1 MIKSMTGYA
10 SETFIINST
19 KFVVEIRSV
28 NSKIL
33 DLNIR
38 FPHFLK
44 SYENDLRKELSN
56 KLLRGK
62 IELNI
67 HSEIG
72 VNSDEISINKE
83 IVNNYIQQL
92 KQVSSI
98 DPNNLSIDKDYLKIA
113 MRLPN
118 AYTSKSLVLSASEI
132 ENIIDKISIATKK
145 LIDYRSKEG
154 SETEKD
160 FRNKISLIKNSLSN
174 IESIE
179 KERIAKKRDKLLNE
193 LKKIT
198 LEIDNNRLEQ
208 EMIYFLE
215 KFDINEEIIRLKSN
229 FLIFEET
236 LESNDPVGKKLGF
249 VCQEIGREI
258 NTIGSKAND
267 GDLQKHVIEMKDNL
281 EKIKENILNI
291 L

>member
-44 SYENDLRKELSN
+44 SYENDLRKELSK

-92 KQVSSI
+92 KEVNSI

-118 AYTSKSLVLSASEI
+118 AYTSKSLELSVSEI

-179 KERIAKKRDKLLNE
+179 KERISKKREKLLNE
-193 LKKIT
+193 LKKVT

>member
-10 SETFIINST
+10 SESFIINST
-19 KFVVEIRSV
+19 KFIVEIKSV

-33 DLNIR
+33 DLSIR

-44 SYENDLRKELSN
+44 SYENDLRQEISS
-56 KLLRGK
+56 KLFRGK
-62 IELNI
+62 IELNVS
-67 HSEIG
+67 SETAK
-72 VNSDEISINKE
+72 NSDEISVNKA

-92 KQVSSI
+92 KKI
-98 DPNNLSIDKDYLKIA
+98 NNLDTSDFSSEKEYLKIA

-118 AYTSKSLVLSASEI
+118 AYSSKSI
-132 ENIIDKISIATKK
+132 ELNTTEVQIIIEKISIVTTN
-145 LIDYRSKEG
+145 LNDYRAKEG
-154 SETEKD
+154 LEMEKD
-160 FRNKISLIKNSLSN
+160 FRNKISLIKKLLGD
-174 IESIE
+174 IENIE
-179 KERIAKKRDKLLNE
+179 KERISKKRDKLIE
-193 LKKIT
+193 EFKKMS

-208 EMIYFLE
+208 EMIYYLE

-229 FLIFEET
+229 ILIFEET

-249 VCQEIGREI
+249 ICQEIGREI

-267 GDLQKHVIEMKDNL
+267 ANLQKNVIEMKDNL

>member
-10 SETFIINST
+10 SESFIINST
-19 KFVVEIRSV
+19 KFIVEIKSV

-44 SYENDLRKELSN
+44 SYENDLRQEISS
-56 KLLRGK
+56 KLFRGK
-62 IELNI
+62 IELNVS
-67 HSEIG
+67 SEIG
-72 VNSDEISINKE
+72 KNSDEISVNKA

-92 KQVSSI
+92 KKI
-98 DPNNLSIDKDYLKIA
+98 NNLDTSDFSSEKEYLKIA

-118 AYTSKSLVLSASEI
+118 AYSSKSI
-132 ENIIDKISIATKK
+132 ELNTTEVQIIIDKISIVTTN
-145 LIDYRSKEG
+145 LNDYRAKEG
-154 SETEKD
+154 SEMEKD
-160 FRNKISLIKNSLSN
+160 FRNKISLIKKLLCD
-174 IESIE
+174 IENIE
-179 KERIAKKRDKLLNE
+179 KERISKKRDKLLE
-193 LKKIT
+193 EFKKIG

-208 EMIYFLE
+208 EMIYYLE

-229 FLIFEET
+229 ILIFEET

-249 VCQEIGREI
+249 ICQEIGREI

-267 GDLQKHVIEMKDNL
+267 ANLQKNVIEMKDNL

>member
-92 KQVSSI
+92 KEVNSI

-118 AYTSKSLVLSASEI
+118 AYTSKSLELSVSEI

-179 KERIAKKRDKLLNE
+179 KERISKKREKLLNE
-193 LKKIT
+193 LKRVT

>member
-44 SYENDLRKELSN
+44 SYENDLRKELSK

-92 KQVSSI
+92 KEVNSI

-118 AYTSKSLVLSASEI
+118 AYTSKSLELSVSEI

-179 KERIAKKRDKLLNE
+179 KERISKKREKLLNE
-193 LKKIT
+193 LKKVT

-236 LESNDPVGKKLGF
+236 LESNDPVGKKLSF

>member
-10 SETFIINST
+10 SESFIINST
-19 KFVVEIRSV
+19 KFIVEIKSL
-28 NSKIL
+28 NSKTL

-44 SYENDLRKELSN
+44 SYENDLRQEISS
-56 KLLRGK
+56 KLFRGK
-62 IELNI
+62 IELNVS
-67 HSEIG
+67 SEIG
-72 VNSDEISINKE
+72 KNSDEISVNKE

-92 KQVSSI
+92 KKI
-98 DPNNLSIDKDYLKIA
+98 NNLDTSDFSSEKEYLKIA

-118 AYTSKSLVLSASEI
+118 AYSSKSI
-132 ENIIDKISIATKK
+132 ELNTTEVQIIIDKISIVTTN
-145 LIDYRSKEG
+145 LNDYRAKEG
-154 SETEKD
+154 SEMEKD
-160 FRNKISLIKNSLSN
+160 FRNKISLIKKLLGD
-174 IESIE
+174 IENIE
-179 KERIAKKRDKLLNE
+179 KERISKKRDKLLKE
-193 LKKIT
+193 FQKIG

-208 EMIYFLE
+208 EMIYYLE

-229 FLIFEET
+229 ILIFEET
-236 LESNDPVGKKLGF
+236 LESNEPVGKKLGF
-249 VCQEIGREI
+249 ICQEIGREI

-267 GDLQKHVIEMKDNL
+267 ANLQKNVIEMKDNL

>member
-10 SETFIINST
+10 SESFIINST
-19 KFVVEIRSV
+19 KFIVEIKSV

-33 DLNIR
+33 DLSIR

-44 SYENDLRKELSN
+44 SYENDLRQEISS
-56 KLLRGK
+56 KLFRGK
-62 IELNI
+62 IELNVS
-67 HSEIG
+67 SEIG
-72 VNSDEISINKE
+72 KNSDEISVNKE

-92 KQVSSI
+92 KKI
-98 DPNNLSIDKDYLKIA
+98 NNLDTSDFSSEKEYLKIA

-118 AYTSKSLVLSASEI
+118 AYSSKSI
-132 ENIIDKISIATKK
+132 ELNTTEVQIIIDKISIVTTN
-145 LIDYRSKEG
+145 LNDYRAKEG
-154 SETEKD
+154 SEMEKD
-160 FRNKISLIKNSLSN
+160 FRNKISLIKKLLGD
-174 IESIE
+174 IENIE
-179 KERIAKKRDKLLNE
+179 KERISKKRDKLLE
-193 LKKIT
+193 EFKKIG

-208 EMIYFLE
+208 EMIYYLE

-229 FLIFEET
+229 ILIFEET
-236 LESNDPVGKKLGF
+236 LESIEPVGKKLGF
-249 VCQEIGREI
+249 ICQEIGREI

-267 GDLQKHVIEMKDNL
+267 ANLQKNVIEMKDNL

>member
-10 SETFIINST
+10 SESFIINST
-19 KFVVEIRSV
+19 KFIVEIKSV

-44 SYENDLRKELSN
+44 SYENDLRQEISS
-56 KLLRGK
+56 KLFRGK
-62 IELNI
+62 IELNVS
-67 HSEIG
+67 SEIG
-72 VNSDEISINKE
+72 KNSDEISVNKE

-92 KQVSSI
+92 KEI
-98 DPNNLSIDKDYLKIA
+98 NNLDTNDFSSEKEYLKIA

-118 AYTSKSLVLSASEI
+118 AYSSKSI
-132 ENIIDKISIATKK
+132 ELNTTEVQIIIDKISIVTTN
-145 LIDYRSKEG
+145 LNDYRAKEG
-154 SETEKD
+154 SEMEKD
-160 FRNKISLIKNSLSN
+160 FRNKISLIKKLLGD
-174 IESIE
+174 IENIE
-179 KERIAKKRDKLLNE
+179 KERISKKRDKLLE
-193 LKKIT
+193 EFKKIG

-208 EMIYFLE
+208 EMIYYLE

-229 FLIFEET
+229 ILIFEET

-249 VCQEIGREI
+249 ICQEIGREI

-267 GDLQKHVIEMKDNL
+267 TNLQKNVIEMKDNL

>member
-10 SETFIINST
+10 SESFIINST
-19 KFVVEIRSV
+19 KFIVEIKSV

-33 DLNIR
+33 DLSIR

-44 SYENDLRKELSN
+44 SYENDLRQEISS
-56 KLLRGK
+56 KLFRGK
-62 IELNI
+62 IELNVS
-67 HSEIG
+67 SEIG
-72 VNSDEISINKE
+72 KNSDEISVNKA

-92 KQVSSI
+92 KKI
-98 DPNNLSIDKDYLKIA
+98 NNLDTSDFSSEKEYLKIA

-118 AYTSKSLVLSASEI
+118 AYSSKSI
-132 ENIIDKISIATKK
+132 ELNTTEVQIIIDKISIVTTN
-145 LIDYRSKEG
+145 LNDYRAKEG
-154 SETEKD
+154 SEMEKD
-160 FRNKISLIKNSLSN
+160 FRNKISLIKKLLGD
-174 IESIE
+174 IENIE
-179 KERIAKKRDKLLNE
+179 KERISKKRDKLLE
-193 LKKIT
+193 EFKKIG

-208 EMIYFLE
+208 EMIYYLE

-229 FLIFEET
+229 ILIFEET
-236 LESNDPVGKKLGF
+236 LESIEPVGKKLGF
-249 VCQEIGREI
+249 ICQEIGREI

-267 GDLQKHVIEMKDNL
+267 ANLQKNVIEMKDNL

>member
-10 SETFIINST
+10 SESFIINST
-19 KFVVEIRSV
+19 KFIVEIKSV

-44 SYENDLRKELSN
+44 SYENDLRQEISS
-56 KLLRGK
+56 KLFRGK
-62 IELNI
+62 IELNVS
-67 HSEIG
+67 SEIG
-72 VNSDEISINKE
+72 KNSDEISVNKA

-92 KQVSSI
+92 KKI
-98 DPNNLSIDKDYLKIA
+98 NNLNTSDFSSEKEYLKIA

-118 AYTSKSLVLSASEI
+118 AYSSKSI
-132 ENIIDKISIATKK
+132 ELNTTEVQIIIDKISIVTTN
-145 LIDYRSKEG
+145 LNDYRAKEG
-154 SETEKD
+154 SEMEKD
-160 FRNKISLIKNSLSN
+160 FRNKISLIKKLLGD
-174 IESIE
+174 IENIE
-179 KERIAKKRDKLLNE
+179 KERISKKRDKLLE
-193 LKKIT
+193 EFKKIS

-208 EMIYFLE
+208 EMIYYLE

-229 FLIFEET
+229 ILIFEET

-249 VCQEIGREI
+249 ICQEIGREI

-267 GDLQKHVIEMKDNL
+267 ANLQKNVIEMKDNL

>member
-1 MIKSMTGYA
+1 MTGYA
-10 SETFIINST
+10 SESFIINST
-19 KFVVEIRSV
+19 KFIVEIKSV

-44 SYENDLRKELSN
+44 SYENDLRQEISS
-56 KLLRGK
+56 KLFRGK
-62 IELNI
+62 IELNVS
-67 HSEIG
+67 SEIG
-72 VNSDEISINKE
+72 KNSDEISVNKA

-92 KQVSSI
+92 KKI
-98 DPNNLSIDKDYLKIA
+98 NNLDTSDFSSEKEYLKIA

-118 AYTSKSLVLSASEI
+118 AYSSKSI
-132 ENIIDKISIATKK
+132 ELNTTEVQIIIDKISIVTTN
-145 LIDYRSKEG
+145 LNDYRAKEG
-154 SETEKD
+154 SEMEKD
-160 FRNKISLIKNSLSN
+160 FRNKISLIKKLLGD
-174 IESIE
+174 IENIE
-179 KERIAKKRDKLLNE
+179 KERISKKRDKLLE
-193 LKKIT
+193 EFKKIG

-208 EMIYFLE
+208 EMIYYLE

-229 FLIFEET
+229 ILIFEET

-249 VCQEIGREI
+249 ICQEIGREI

-267 GDLQKHVIEMKDNL
+267 ANLQKNVIEMKDNL

>member
-10 SETFIINST
+10 SESFIINST
-19 KFVVEIRSV
+19 KFIVEIKSV

-44 SYENDLRKELSN
+44 SYENDLRQEISS
-56 KLLRGK
+56 KLFRGK
-62 IELNI
+62 IELNVS
-67 HSEIG
+67 SEIG
-72 VNSDEISINKE
+72 KNSDEISVNKE

-92 KQVSSI
+92 KEI
-98 DPNNLSIDKDYLKIA
+98 NNLDTNDFSSEKEYLKIA

-118 AYTSKSLVLSASEI
+118 AYSSKSI
-132 ENIIDKISIATKK
+132 ELNTTEVQIIIDKISIVTTN
-145 LIDYRSKEG
+145 LNDYRAKEG
-154 SETEKD
+154 SEMEKD
-160 FRNKISLIKNSLSN
+160 FRNKISLIKKLLCD
-174 IESIE
+174 IENIE
-179 KERIAKKRDKLLNE
+179 KERISKKRDKLLE
-193 LKKIT
+193 EFKKIS

-208 EMIYFLE
+208 EMIYYLE

-229 FLIFEET
+229 ILIFEET

-249 VCQEIGREI
+249 ICQEIGREI

-267 GDLQKHVIEMKDNL
+267 ANLQKNVIEMKDNL

>member
-10 SETFIINST
+10 SESFIINST
-19 KFVVEIRSV
+19 KFIVEIKSV

-44 SYENDLRKELSN
+44 SYENDLRQEISS
-56 KLLRGK
+56 KLFRGK
-62 IELNI
+62 IELNVS
-67 HSEIG
+67 SEIG
-72 VNSDEISINKE
+72 KNSDEISVNKA

-92 KQVSSI
+92 KKI
-98 DPNNLSIDKDYLKIA
+98 NNLDTSDFSSEKEYLKIA

-118 AYTSKSLVLSASEI
+118 AYSSKSI
-132 ENIIDKISIATKK
+132 ELNTTEVQIIIDKISIVTTN
-145 LIDYRSKEG
+145 LNDYRAKEG
-154 SETEKD
+154 SEMEKD
-160 FRNKISLIKNSLSN
+160 FRNKISLIKKLLGD
-174 IESIE
+174 IENIE
-179 KERIAKKRDKLLNE
+179 KERISKKRDKLLE
-193 LKKIT
+193 EFKKIS

-208 EMIYFLE
+208 EMIYYLE

-229 FLIFEET
+229 ILIFEET
-236 LESNDPVGKKLGF
+236 LETNDPVGKKLGF
-249 VCQEIGREI
+249 ICQEIGREI

-267 GDLQKHVIEMKDNL
+267 ANLQKNVIEMKDNL

>member
-10 SETFIINST
+10 SESFIINST
-19 KFVVEIRSV
+19 KFIVEIKSV

-33 DLNIR
+33 DLSIR

-44 SYENDLRKELSN
+44 SYENDLRQEISS
-56 KLLRGK
+56 KLFRGK
-62 IELNI
+62 IELNVS
-67 HSEIG
+67 SEIG
-72 VNSDEISINKE
+72 KNSDEISVNKE

-92 KQVSSI
+92 KKI
-98 DPNNLSIDKDYLKIA
+98 NNLDTSDFSSEKEYLKIA

-118 AYTSKSLVLSASEI
+118 AYSSKSI
-132 ENIIDKISIATKK
+132 ELNTTEVQIIIDKISMVTTN
-145 LIDYRSKEG
+145 LNDYRAKEG
-154 SETEKD
+154 SEMEKD
-160 FRNKISLIKNSLSN
+160 FRNKISLIKKLLGD
-174 IESIE
+174 IENIE
-179 KERIAKKRDKLLNE
+179 KERISKKRDKLLE
-193 LKKIT
+193 EFQKIG

-208 EMIYFLE
+208 EMIYYLE

-229 FLIFEET
+229 ILIFEET
-236 LESNDPVGKKLGF
+236 LESNEPVGKKLGF
-249 VCQEIGREI
+249 ICQEIGREI

-267 GDLQKHVIEMKDNL
+267 ANLQKNVIEMKDNL

>member
-10 SETFIINST
+10 SESFIINST
-19 KFVVEIRSV
+19 KFIVEIKSV

-33 DLNIR
+33 DLSIR

-44 SYENDLRKELSN
+44 SYENDLRQEISS
-56 KLLRGK
+56 KLFRGK
-62 IELNI
+62 IELNVS
-67 HSEIG
+67 SEIG
-72 VNSDEISINKE
+72 KNSDEISVNKE

-92 KQVSSI
+92 KKI
-98 DPNNLSIDKDYLKIA
+98 NNLDTSDFSSEKEYLKIA

-118 AYTSKSLVLSASEI
+118 AYSSKSI
-132 ENIIDKISIATKK
+132 ELNTTEVQIIIDKISMVTTN
-145 LIDYRSKEG
+145 LNDYRAKEG
-154 SETEKD
+154 SEMEKD
-160 FRNKISLIKNSLSN
+160 FRNKISLIKKLLGD
-174 IESIE
+174 IENIE
-179 KERIAKKRDKLLNE
+179 KERISKKRDKLLKE
-193 LKKIT
+193 FQKIG

-208 EMIYFLE
+208 EMIYYLE

-229 FLIFEET
+229 ILIFEET
-236 LESNDPVGKKLGF
+236 LESNEPVGKKLGF
-249 VCQEIGREI
+249 ICQEIGREI

-267 GDLQKHVIEMKDNL
+267 ANLQKNVIEMKDNL

>member
-10 SETFIINST
+10 SESFIINST
-19 KFVVEIRSV
+19 KFIVEIKSV

-33 DLNIR
+33 DLSIR

-44 SYENDLRKELSN
+44 SYENDLRQEISS
-56 KLLRGK
+56 KLFRGK
-62 IELNI
+62 IELNVS
-67 HSEIG
+67 SEIG
-72 VNSDEISINKE
+72 KNSDEISVNKA

-92 KQVSSI
+92 KKI
-98 DPNNLSIDKDYLKIA
+98 NNLDTSDFSSEKEYLKIA

-118 AYTSKSLVLSASEI
+118 AYSSKSI
-132 ENIIDKISIATKK
+132 ELNTTEVQIIIDKISIVTTN
-145 LIDYRSKEG
+145 LNDYRAKEG
-154 SETEKD
+154 SEMEKD
-160 FRNKISLIKNSLSN
+160 FRNKISLIKKLLGD
-174 IESIE
+174 IENIE
-179 KERIAKKRDKLLNE
+179 KERISKKRDKLLE
-193 LKKIT
+193 EFKKIG

-208 EMIYFLE
+208 EMIYYLE

-229 FLIFEET
+229 ILIFEET
-236 LESNDPVGKKLGF
+236 LESNEPVGKKLGF
-249 VCQEIGREI
+249 ICQEIGREI

-267 GDLQKHVIEMKDNL
+267 ANLQKNVIEMKDNL